1 MLLNI
6 LILFIVILIWL
17 ISLKYASAIGKIII
31 KLVIDPI
38 INIFKS
44 EENFDE

>member
-6 LILFIVILIWL
+6 LILVIVILIWL
-17 ISLKYASAIGKIII
+17 ISLRYASTIGKIII

-38 INIFKS
+38 INTFKS